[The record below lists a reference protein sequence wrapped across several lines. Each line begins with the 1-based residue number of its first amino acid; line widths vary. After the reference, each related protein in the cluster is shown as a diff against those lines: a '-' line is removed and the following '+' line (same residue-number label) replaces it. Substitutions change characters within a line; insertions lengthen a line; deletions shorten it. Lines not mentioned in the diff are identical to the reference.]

1 MWEREKERF
10 VIRLVF
16 VLTHHTCIDGD
27 SLLDWQ
33 LLLPRFLFFYL
44 RRNIRRKMT
53 FKNRVAF
60 NLFRRDAKI
69 REYTTLAAFKYAF
82 DVSCWP
88 CWERSGRLSYPCRI
102 MLRPSFI
109 LHLPVLG
116 VHGRRG
122 RSRAWC
128 RKSLR
133 TCRSCQGYTGQSSVN
148 RRWHFHPS
156 CPPPHLPRPKRVALL
171 QVYLITI

>member
-116 VHGRRG
+116 VHVLGVV
-122 RSRAWC
+122 RAC
-128 RKSLR
+128 GLAAPVRV
-133 TCRSCQGYTGQSSVN
+133 TQVN
-148 RRWHFHPS
+148 RQSTDADTFTQAAP
-156 CPPPHLPRPKRVALL
+156 LPTSHAPRESLYCK
-171 QVYLITI
+171 YT